1 MIQAYLSGYPVAL
14 ARNNPLTIFNSA
26 TRPVVNGYDDWR
38 APIAGGDFDPNRDKF
53 LDRGAFPAQPDAFG
67 NATRYNP
74 KVRAFPLFTE
84 NISVAKSFRLG
95 ESRRFDF
102 RWEIFNIFNRTV
114 FGTGNTNLNN
124 NSFGV
129 VTSQVNDPRQMQVGL
144 KLYW

>member
-1 MIQAYLSGYPVAL
+1 MYPRLS
-14 ARNNPLTIFNSA
+14 
-26 TRPVVNGYDDWR
+26 
-38 APIAGGDFDPNRDKF
+38 
-53 LDRGAFPAQPDAFG
+53 
-67 NATRYNP
+67 
-74 KVRAFPLFTE
+74 VRALLLLVMAPLLAHAQSE
-84 NISVAKSFRLG
+84 WGNITGVVTDPAGAVVPGAEVSIISKATNAKKTTVSGSGGQYNVPVPPGAYQVEVGLPGFKSFRLG

-102 RWEIFNIFNRTV
+102 RWEIFNLFNRTV